1 MSENSEQG
9 AEGAGRAGWLV
20 LLHQLPAKPAYAR
33 VKLWR
38 RLQALGALAVKN
50 AAYALPASPQAQE
63 DLEWALK
70 EIIAAGGEGVVLEAR
85 LVDGLT
91 DAELRSQFNA
101 AREGEYTA
109 LAEEIRAAAKA
120 AGDDALPPA
129 QFARLKAEASRL
141 GAIDFFGTAGR
152 LTVEALLAELT
163 ARSEPGA
170 RFSAVAAGLPP
181 KGSMWATRRDVHV
194 DRIASAWLIRRFI
207 DTEASF
213 RFVSAKGYRPR
224 AGEIRFDMFEGEF
237 THEGDRCTF
246 EVLLQRAGLTDP
258 ALTAIGEIVHD
269 IDLKD
274 GKFGRAEAGG
284 IAALIDGLARAPLAD
299 PERIERGGLLF
310 DDLYTSFSRRRS

>member
-1 MSENSEQG
+1 MSEGSDRG
-9 AEGAGRAGWLV
+9 GWLV

-63 DLEWALK
+63 DLEWTLK
-70 EIIAAGGEGVVLEAR
+70 EITAAGGEGGVLEAR

-91 DAELRSQFNA
+91 DAELRAQFNA

-129 QFARLKAEASRL
+129 QFARLKGEASRL
-141 GAIDFFGTAGR
+141 GTIDFFGAAGR
-152 LTVEALLAELT
+152 LTVEALLAELA

-170 RFSAVAAGLPP
+170 RSTAAAASLPP
-181 KGSMWATRRDVHV
+181 KGSVWVTRQDVHV

-207 DTEASF
+207 DAEASF
-213 RFVSAKGYRPR
+213 RFVPAKGYRPR

-246 EVLLQRAGLTDP
+246 EVLLQRTGLTDP
-258 ALTAIGEIVHD
+258 ALIAIGEIVQD

-274 GKFGRAEAGG
+274 GKFGRAESVG

-299 PERIERGGLLF
+299 PERIERGGRLF
-310 DDLYTSFSRRRS
+310 DDLYTSFSGRRS